1 MHFEDEE
8 KEKARLS
15 KTKASCPKSLNKEVR
30 QLSKWL
36 EKLQVSIYSFFNSK
50 AWHLISILGKL
61 AAVLTGRESTPPE
74 EKRIRRVFRKYN
86 QWKHGRGKK
95 EQDLESLS
103 EWLEQVDQSYGKL
116 SKSRRFR
123 LAGRII
129 AVTSLLKFNQKNST
143 GHNKQFSKIESI
155 LKDYNIWKN
164 KIIIQEQYDS
174 IDPLDTITVTEIETV
189 FELYELNPPL
199 K

>member
-8 KEKARLS
+8 KKKARLS
-15 KTKASCPKSLNKEVR
+15 KTKASCRKSLNKEVR

-50 AWHLISILGKL
+50 TWRLVSILGKL
-61 AAVLTGRESTPPE
+61 AAVLPGRESTPPE

-86 QWKHGRGKK
+86 QWKQGRGKK
-95 EQDLESLS
+95 EHDLESLS
-103 EWLEQVDQSYGKL
+103 EWLEQVDQSYRKL
-116 SKSRRFR
+116 SKNRRFR
-123 LAGRII
+123 LAGRVI
-129 AVTSLLKFNQKNST
+129 AVMSLLKFNQKNST

-174 IDPLDTITVTEIETV
+174 IDPLDKITVKEIETV
-189 FELYELNPPL
+189 FEPYELNPPL